1 MRTTSPSDLAPIMED
16 VVNAATLMDH
26 WVSLLVVV
34 MLLSDLG
41 LVSGSEVAF
50 FSLSPQSLS
59 ELEEDDSTGASRVLA
74 LMRTPNNTEARETC
88 SGPFWW

>member
-1 MRTTSPSDLAPIMED
+1 MER

-34 MLLSDLG
+34 TLLVISA

-50 FSLSPQSLS
+50 SAFPSI
-59 ELEEDDSTGASRVLA
+59 LE
-74 LMRTPNNTEARETC
+74 
-88 SGPFWW
+88 

>member
-1 MRTTSPSDLAPIMED
+1 MEH

-34 MLLSDLG
+34 ILLVISA

-59 ELEEDDSTGASRVLA
+59 ELEEDDSTGASREKTLA
-74 LMRTPNNTEARETC
+74 PGQWT
-88 SGPFWW
+88 